1 MPEYPCRTANPS
13 TMANMPAAPE
23 PVLKEAVEPAGAAA
37 PAGEICTS
45 ASTANSGASDAHTA
59 CASSGAAPRLGTVDV
74 IDALGADCSQAAIPV
89 ALLRQGGYARAVLQD
104 AVERLFAASGVSFS
118 PGERVLVKP
127 NLVSRANA
135 RLSCTHPEVVRAVCA
150 HVLDCG
156 ATPRVA
162 DSPAFGSA
170 ARVAEACG
178 LAASVASLGLRVTN
192 LGRPA
197 SLRLGLGGS
206 IGLSRDALDADR
218 IVSVARLKAHGQ
230 FRVTAS
236 VKNLFGCVCGC
247 RKALAHMR
255 LGEQPGAMESM
266 VLDVAAALPPTVAVA
281 DGIVCLHKGGP
292 VRGEAYNLGLLGAS
306 ATPLALDA
314 VLFGLLGQTP
324 GSVPLWAEALRRGL
338 PGVRPG
344 DAAFPLAAPASFNA
358 TGFVIAAALDPMR
371 FEPLR
376 FVRGRVKS
384 LLDGLG

>member
-1 MPEYPCRTANPS
+1 MPEYPRPPADPSATAN
-13 TMANMPAAPE
+13 AP
-23 PVLKEAVEPAGAAA
+23 
-37 PAGEICTS
+37 
-45 ASTANSGASDAHTA
+45 
-59 CASSGAAPRLGTVDV
+59 
-74 IDALGADCSQAAIPV
+74 AIPV
-89 ALLRQGGYARAVLQD
+89 ALLRQGGYARAGLQD
-104 AVERLFAASGVSFS
+104 AVERLFAASGISFS

-162 DSPAFGSA
+162 DSPAFGGA
-170 ARVAEACG
+170 VRVAAACG
-178 LAASVASLGLRVTN
+178 LDVAVASLGLRVTN

-197 SLRLGLGGS
+197 PLRLGQGGS

-255 LGEQPGAMESM
+255 LGETPGAMESM
-266 VLDVAAALPPTVAVA
+266 VLDVAAALPPTVAVV

-292 VRGEAYNLGLLGAS
+292 VRGEAFNLGLLGAS

-338 PGVRPG
+338 PGARPG
-344 DAAFPLAAPASFNA
+344 DAAFPLAAPASFDA

-376 FVRGRVKS
+376 FVRGRVRS
-384 LLDGLG
+384 LLDRLG